1 MIFTTHIF
9 VITLLSLLLLGQ
21 LPAVR
26 RSARMQ
32 NALLLL
38 GSYAFYIGT
47 DARMA
52 LLLLVATAASYALAL
67 EVERLLRRDRLR
79 AASWL
84 TTLGVTAAVGLLLV
98 FKYLDFFAQ
107 SVAGLLSALGLQ
119 ADWTTLNLVL
129 PLGLSFYTF
138 KLISYIVEVHR
149 ERLAAERDFVKF
161 AAYVAFFPTIAAGPI
176 DRPAPFLAQLSQP
189 RTLTGQKVVS
199 ALRMILWGMFMKV
212 CIADLLSPATDQLW
226 AHIDQR
232 RAADLWM
239 GFLLYPIQMY
249 ADFSGYSAMAIGTGR
264 LLGLS
269 VAQNFNRPF
278 LARNVAEYWRRWHMS
293 LTSWITDYVF
303 MPLNLRWRDY
313 GKAGMCCAIVVNLVV
328 IGLWHGDSWTY
339 ALFGLYHG
347 LLFVPLVVSGSFMRR
362 SRLTATEGGLP
373 KGADLRK
380 MLQTYLL
387 VGIGFLIFR
396 APDLATLCHYAESLF
411 QTSAFAMPHMDG
423 YRYGYL
429 LFIVAALAMEWVRR
443 NEECAL
449 DFRGNG
455 LMKHR
460 WARWAAYYI
469 MLLSIYLCS
478 GGAQTDFIYTQ
489 F

>member
-67 EVERLLRRDRLR
+67 GTERLLRRDRLR
-79 AASWL
+79 TASWL
-84 TTLGVTAAVGLLLV
+84 TTLGVTAAVGLRLV

-249 ADFSGYSAMAIGTGR
+249 ADFSGPSWRATWLNTGAGGTCR
-264 LLGLS
+264 
-269 VAQNFNRPF
+269 
-278 LARNVAEYWRRWHMS
+278 
-293 LTSWITDYVF
+293 
-303 MPLNLRWRDY
+303 
-313 GKAGMCCAIVVNLVV
+313 
-328 IGLWHGDSWTY
+328 
-339 ALFGLYHG
+339 
-347 LLFVPLVVSGSFMRR
+347 
-362 SRLTATEGGLP
+362 
-373 KGADLRK
+373 
-380 MLQTYLL
+380 
-387 VGIGFLIFR
+387 
-396 APDLATLCHYAESLF
+396 
-411 QTSAFAMPHMDG
+411 
-423 YRYGYL
+423 
-429 LFIVAALAMEWVRR
+429 
-443 NEECAL
+443 
-449 DFRGNG
+449 
-455 LMKHR
+455 
-460 WARWAAYYI
+460 
-469 MLLSIYLCS
+469 
-478 GGAQTDFIYTQ
+478 
-489 F
+489 